1 MRTSF
6 ARIKLMLKNY
16 VTNFIGFNLC
26 IKVMCISYDIPKIET
41 REKKNSSEKESWKE
55 EEPQLNQSLRA
66 TGR

>member
-1 MRTSF
+1 
-6 ARIKLMLKNY
+6 
-16 VTNFIGFNLC
+16 
-26 IKVMCISYDIPKIET
+26 MCISYDISKIEI